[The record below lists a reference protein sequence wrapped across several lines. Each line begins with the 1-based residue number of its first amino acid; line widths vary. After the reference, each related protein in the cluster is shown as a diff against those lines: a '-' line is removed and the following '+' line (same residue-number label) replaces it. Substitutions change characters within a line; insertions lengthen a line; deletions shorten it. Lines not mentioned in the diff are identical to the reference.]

1 MSNKGG
7 YRPGAGRPV
16 GVPNRVTN
24 EFREALRDLDQP
36 AVGRLQTL
44 LKSEDEGIAMRAV
57 ELTLSY
63 IHGKPRKEMK
73 IETTS
78 APKILSPQEL
88 DDLPANVLRKM
99 LSGQRIKPEDF
110 EGLPPEVLRRIA
122 GIDEVKSESQAYDER
137 E

>member
-16 GVPNRVTN
+16 GVPNRVTT
-24 EFREALRDLDQP
+24 EIREALRDLDRP
-36 AVGRLQTL
+36 AVGRLEIL

-63 IHGKPRKEMK
+63 IHGKPRNEVK
-73 IETTS
+73 IEATS
-78 APKILSPQEL
+78 APQILSPEVL
-88 DDLPANVLRKM
+88 DDLPPIVLKK
-99 LSGQRIKPEDF
+99 LLAGQRIKPGDY

-122 GIDEVKSESQAYDER
+122 GIEEQEPESQEDQ
-137 E
+137 